1 MQLSHGD
8 REYSSHFL
16 GAVAILTLLVALLAW
31 YGHNRTLALA
41 AAVLGIY
48 ALHLISLR
56 FILAGQ
62 AENKAR
68 LETQW
73 KLLQLLVDPN
83 ALDPGTGVPHHVGV
97 SQVPSGAESR
107 VVTSSLRNGSFGRHD
122 DGEAETGSGEDTS
135 GTNGAVPEGTEYR
148 IPTPRH
154 FALGTV
160 ALIRNMLTPAQVARI
175 LVEQRQQ
182 PDKKFASLAVELG
195 MLNDMQR
202 EELLLAQQEGLF
214 SDAEMREARERLRDF
229 RKTTARAL
237 SDH

>member
-1 MQLSHGD
+1 MQLRKNE

-16 GAVAILTLLVALLAW
+16 GAVALLTIFVALLAW
-31 YGHNRTLALA
+31 YGQNRGLALA

-48 ALHLISLR
+48 ALHLASLR
-56 FILAGQ
+56 FILTGQ

-83 ALDPGTGVPHHVGV
+83 ALDTGGGYRGGLGHGTAHG
-97 SQVPSGAESR
+97 SESR
-107 VVTSSLRNGSFGRHD
+107 LVGAASRDATSPDGGRAGSNGSASD
-122 DGEAETGSGEDTS
+122 Q
-135 GTNGAVPEGTEYR
+135 PEYR

-160 ALIRNMLTPAQVARI
+160 ALIRNLLTPAQVARI

-182 PDKKFASLAVELG
+182 PDKKFATLAVDLG
-195 MLNDMQR
+195 MLTDIQR

-229 RKTTARAL
+229 RKTTAKAL
-237 SDH
+237 ADQE

>member
-1 MQLSHGD
+1 VQLRHGD
-8 REYSSHFL
+8 REYSGHFL

-31 YGHNRTLALA
+31 YGHNRALALA

-56 FILAGQ
+56 FILEGQ

-83 ALDPGTGVPHHVGV
+83 ALDPGTGMPGRLGG
-97 SQVPSGAESR
+97 SVPSSPLPESR
-107 VVTSSLRNGSFGRHD
+107 VVTSPLRNGASGD
-122 DGEAETGSGEDTS
+122 EEETGDAERKAS
-135 GTNGAVPEGTEYR
+135 NGGAPDGAEYR

-160 ALIRNMLTPAQVARI
+160 ALIRNMLSPAQVARI

-182 PDKKFASLAVELG
+182 PEKKFASLAVELG
-195 MLNDMQR
+195 MLTDLQR

>member
-1 MQLSHGD
+1 MRLSNGE
-8 REYSSHFL
+8 REYSGHFL
-16 GAVAILTLLVALLAW
+16 GAVAILTILVALLAW
-31 YGHNRTLALA
+31 WGENRALALA
-41 AAVLGIY
+41 AAVLGLY

-62 AENKAR
+62 AENKTR

-83 ALDPGTGVPHHVGV
+83 ALDAGTGFRGGRP
-97 SQVPSGAESR
+97 QPPLAGAESR
-107 VVTSSLRNGSFGRHD
+107 IVTSPRRAAAEGEGFG
-122 DGEAETGSGEDTS
+122 GA
-135 GTNGAVPEGTEYR
+135 NGASAEGAEYR

-182 PDKKFASLAVELG
+182 PDKKFATLAVELG
-195 MLNDMQR
+195 MLTDLQR

-229 RKTTARAL
+229 RKTTAKAL
-237 SDH
+237 AEQS

>member
-1 MQLSHGD
+1 MQLSNGE
-8 REYSSHFL
+8 REYSGHFL
-16 GAVAILTLLVALLAW
+16 GAVAILTLFVALLAW
-31 YGHNRTLALA
+31 IGQNGALALA

-48 ALHLISLR
+48 ALHLISVR

-62 AENKAR
+62 AESKAR

-83 ALDPGTGVPHHVGV
+83 ALDAGTGLRGAGTQP
-97 SQVPSGAESR
+97 PLAGAESR
-107 VVTSSLRNGSFGRHD
+107 VVASPLRAAAAA
-122 DGEAETGSGEDTS
+122 EAESHGAP
-135 GTNGAVPEGTEYR
+135 NGASAEGAEYR

-182 PDKKFASLAVELG
+182 PDKKFATLAVELG
-195 MLNDMQR
+195 MLTDVQR

-214 SDAEMREARERLRDF
+214 SDAEMREARERLREF
-229 RKTTARAL
+229 RKTTAKAL
-237 SDH
+237 SEQS

>member
-1 MQLSHGD
+1 MQLNRD
-8 REYSSHFL
+8 EREYSSHFL
-16 GAVAILTLLVALLAW
+16 GAVALLTILVALLAW
-31 YGHNRTLALA
+31 YGQNRALALA

-48 ALHLISLR
+48 ALHLASLR
-56 FILAGQ
+56 FILTGQ
-62 AENKAR
+62 AQNKAR

-83 ALDPGTGVPHHVGV
+83 ALDGDSGFRGRPGSATAP
-97 SQVPSGAESR
+97 GAESR
-107 VVTSSLRNGSFGRHD
+107 AAASRLRDAAIG
-122 DGEAETGSGEDTS
+122 DGADAPKS
-135 GTNGAVPEGTEYR
+135 NGAAPAEPEYR

-182 PDKKFASLAVELG
+182 PDKKFATLAVDLG
-195 MLNDMQR
+195 MLTDTQR

-214 SDAEMREARERLRDF
+214 SDAEMREARERLREF
-229 RKTTARAL
+229 RKTTAKAL
-237 SDH
+237 ADQA

>member
-1 MQLSHGD
+1 MRLNEEG
-8 REYSSHFL
+8 REYSSHYL
-16 GAVAILTLLVALLAW
+16 GAVALVTVAVALAAW
-31 YGHNRTLALA
+31 YGQNRALALA

-48 ALHLISLR
+48 ALHLISIR
-56 FILAGQ
+56 YILEGQ
-62 AENKAR
+62 AENRAR

-83 ALDPGTGVPHHVGV
+83 ALEAGAGVPYPRGTSPAAPTAADVQASPARESPGS
-97 SQVPSGAESR
+97 SQRNG
-107 VVTSSLRNGSFGRHD
+107 TSSDAAG
-122 DGEAETGSGEDTS
+122 DTES
-135 GTNGAVPEGTEYR
+135 TDYR
-148 IPTPRH
+148 VPTPRH

-182 PDKKFASLAVELG
+182 PDKRFATLAVELG
-195 MLNDMQR
+195 MLTDEQR

-214 SDAEMREARERLRDF
+214 SDREMKEARERLRDF

-237 SDH
+237 SEKGA

>member
-1 MQLSHGD
+1 VQFHKD
-8 REYSSHFL
+8 EREYSSHFL
-16 GAVAILTLLVALLAW
+16 GAVALLTILVALLAW
-31 YGHNRTLALA
+31 YGQNGGLALA

-48 ALHLISLR
+48 ALHLASLR
-56 FILAGQ
+56 FILTGQ
-62 AENKAR
+62 AENKSR

-83 ALDPGTGVPHHVGV
+83 ALDSGSGFAGRPGKAAAP
-97 SQVPSGAESR
+97 GAESR
-107 VVTSSLRNGSFGRHD
+107 IVTSRMRALTGDGADPARSNGSAPD
-122 DGEAETGSGEDTS
+122 E
-135 GTNGAVPEGTEYR
+135 PEYR

-182 PDKKFASLAVELG
+182 PDKKFATLAVDLG
-195 MLNDMQR
+195 MLTDTQR

-214 SDAEMREARERLRDF
+214 SDAEMREARERLREF
-229 RKTTARAL
+229 RKTTAKAL
-237 SDH
+237 TDQA

>member
-1 MQLSHGD
+1 MRLSQGD
-8 REYSSHFL
+8 REYSGHFL
-16 GAVAILTLLVALLAW
+16 GAVALLTLLVALLAW
-31 YGHNRTLALA
+31 YGQNTTLALV

-56 FILAGQ
+56 VILQGQ

-83 ALDPGTGVPHHVGV
+83 ALEAGTGLPPRA
-97 SQVPSGAESR
+97 SLAPPAMPGAESR
-107 VVTSSLRNGSFGRHD
+107 LASSPRPNGNKP
-122 DGEAETGSGEDTS
+122 DG
-135 GTNGAVPEGTEYR
+135 GAPPAPPEPEYR

-182 PDKKFASLAVELG
+182 PDKKFATLAVDLG
-195 MLNDMQR
+195 MLTDEQR

-237 SDH
+237 ADHE

>member
-83 ALDPGTGVPHHVGV
+83 ALDPGTGIPHQAGV
-97 SQVPSGAESR
+97 SQIAAGAESR
-107 VVTSSLRNGSFGRHD
+107 VVTSSLRNGSFGKHD
-122 DGEAETGSGEDTS
+122 AETEAASGQETS
-135 GTNGAVPEGTEYR
+135 ETDGATPDGTEYR

-160 ALIRNMLTPAQVARI
+160 ALIRNMLTPAQVARV

-195 MLNDMQR
+195 MLTDMQR

>member
-1 MQLSHGD
+1 MELRTGE
-8 REYSSHFL
+8 REYSGHFL
-16 GAVAILTLLVALLAW
+16 GSVAILTIFVALLAW
-31 YGHNRTLALA
+31 YGQNRALALA

-83 ALDPGTGVPHHVGV
+83 ALDAGTGFRGGRQPGTLPGP
-97 SQVPSGAESR
+97 ESR
-107 VVTSSLRNGSFGRHD
+107 VVVSPLRNRGAEPA
-122 DGEAETGSGEDTS
+122 DGGS
-135 GTNGAVPEGTEYR
+135 GTNGSAPRGADYR

-160 ALIRNMLTPAQVARI
+160 ALIRNMLSPAQVARI

-182 PDKKFASLAVELG
+182 PDKKFASLAVDLG
-195 MLNDMQR
+195 MLTDAQR

-214 SDAEMREARERLRDF
+214 SDAEMREARERLREF
-229 RKTTARAL
+229 RKTTAKAL
-237 SDH
+237 ADHD